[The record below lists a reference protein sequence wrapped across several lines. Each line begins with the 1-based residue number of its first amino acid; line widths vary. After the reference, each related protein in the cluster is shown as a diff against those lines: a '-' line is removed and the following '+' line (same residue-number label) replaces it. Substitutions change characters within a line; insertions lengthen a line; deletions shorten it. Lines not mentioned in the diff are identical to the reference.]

1 MIDTGSATALVT
13 IRTFGADGAYQ
24 KGVADPVPMKIIL
37 DRDVLR
43 EADGGVYVR
52 QTVASFLSGQVA
64 VDQGDRITIGSESW
78 RVDLMDADDGFV
90 TTVIL
95 GRKA

>member
-13 IRTFGADGAYQ
+13 IRTFGASGTYS
-24 KGVADPVPMKIIL
+24 KGTAAAVPMKIII

-43 EADGGVYVR
+43 EAEGGAYVR
-52 QTVASFLSGQVA
+52 QTTASFLSGQVTVA
-64 VDQGDRITIGSESW
+64 QGDRVTVGDESW
-78 RVDLMDADDGFV
+78 RVDVLDADDGFV

-95 GRKA
+95 GRKT